1 MLAWLRGMGWQE
13 LRQGEAGPVLEAL
26 GEISSWEDLM
36 AGLSDE
42 GLRAAAA
49 RISLEVTRRDESRGY
64 ASSAGGNE

>member
-1 MLAWLRGMGWQE
+1 M
-13 LRQGEAGPVLEAL
+13 
-26 GEISSWEDLM
+26 SSWEELM

-64 ASSAGGNE
+64 ASSAGRNE